1 MYMLRLKRRKKEVS
15 QMGMP
20 AWLRERW
27 ERVLEP
33 ALLRFGVKEEAALRE
48 VWEAELVYWREEK
61 HLKPNSLRKPITW
74 VRNLIRDTLPL
85 TAENAWF
92 NAKNQKREHIGLK
105 VCNLSEAEW
114 VHMNAVSQGQV
125 QSREVKLIE
134 EPETVV
140 EVGRALLASDDWAE
154 IVVGLALCTGRRLA
168 EILVTGSLRE
178 STNYTVIFAGQLK
191 TKERTVVPYEI
202 PTLAPASKVLTAVE
216 RVRGMVDLAGIDETQ
231 VSRVYGRAVNEAAER
246 RLSLLIPA
254 RTSRQALFA
263 HVFRSIYPTLACFWF
278 QPPWVQ
284 EIQ

>member
-1 MYMLRLKRRKKEVS
+1 
-15 QMGMP
+15 MGMP

-27 ERVLEP
+27 DQVLKP
-33 ALLRFGVKEEAALRE
+33 ALSRYGVAQEEDLRE
-48 VWEAELVYWREEK
+48 VWEAELMYWREEK
-61 HLKPNSLRKPITW
+61 LLKPNSLRKPITW

-92 NAKNQKREHIGLK
+92 NPKNQRREHIGLK

-114 VHMNAVSQGQV
+114 VHLNAVSQGQV
-125 QSREVKLIE
+125 QNREVKLIE

-178 STNYTVIFAGQLK
+178 ATDYSVIFAGQLK

-202 PTLAPASKVLTAVE
+202 PTLAPASKVLSAVE
-216 RVRGMVDLAGIDETQ
+216 RVRGMVDLAGIDEKQ
-231 VSRVYGRAVNEAAER
+231 VSRVYGKRACVSLHLPDDCVLLVSAA
-246 RLSLLIPA
+246 LGAGDPVSGAHFGALVYCLA
-254 RTSRQALFA
+254 AGASRGYGSEGGAA
-263 HVFRSIYPTLACFWF
+263 TI
-278 QPPWVQ
+278 
-284 EIQ
+284 